1 MKVRMKMT
9 DAQKIEQFIRNNGV
23 TRCPTRRAA
32 NSYSFPISKGR
43 GSVWNSSRAKAIANK
58 ALDSKAIYK

>member
-32 NSYSFPISKGR
+32 NSQSFPISKGR
-43 GSVWNSSRAKAIANK
+43 GSVWNSTRSRAIALN
-58 ALDSKAIYK
+58 ALDTKATYK